1 MSEETRKPPEHRC
14 DQGRRGEGDST
25 QGDRNPISELHGAK
39 IYGRDFLRCSLFLAS
54 CCTCLLF
61 CSLPLGGLPLSRKDG
76 MQWPPGQA
84 SEILTERVGVA
95 ASLGGSKRLA
105 NCQPSPRLQKL
116 RRSFAARSQFR
127 HTDML
132 MSSTTQL
139 ALRAPAPVSKAN
151 TDDDN
156 RLSSSS
162 IYGWLVW
169 ISNPG
174 PLESV

>member
-1 MSEETRKPPEHRC
+1 MTR
-14 DQGRRGEGDST
+14 GGEGRGTPPKVIET
-25 QGDRNPISELHGAK
+25 QSQGYTEQRFMGDIFSGALSSWPAVALACCSAP
-39 IYGRDFLRCSLFLAS
+39 FLW
-54 CCTCLLF
+54 
-61 CSLPLGGLPLSRKDG
+61 PVYLSPEKDG
-76 MQWPPGQA
+76 MQWLPGQA
-84 SEILTERVGVA
+84 SEILTERVGAA

-105 NCQPSPRLQKL
+105 NCQPSPRMQKL

-127 HTDML
+127 HTDKL

-169 ISNPG
+169 ISNSG